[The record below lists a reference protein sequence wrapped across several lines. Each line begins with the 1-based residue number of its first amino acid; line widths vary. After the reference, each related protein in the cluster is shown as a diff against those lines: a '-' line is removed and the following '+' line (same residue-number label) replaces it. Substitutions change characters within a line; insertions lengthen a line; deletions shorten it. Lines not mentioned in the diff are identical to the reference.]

1 MLHPNNSFVPLK
13 SLGILALLA
22 AAARRKWRF
31 LKVTSSDEMLW
42 SDDIAQ
48 FESERSNNKA
58 NPVLFIFDNSA
69 RTNCIVSG
77 RCFVVL

>member
-1 MLHPNNSFVPLK
+1 MYLSEGAILHPNNSFVPLK
-13 SLGILALLA
+13 SLGILALFA
-22 AAARRKWRF
+22 AAARRKCRF

-58 NPVLFIFDNSA
+58 NPVLFILIILQKN
-69 RTNCIVSG
+69 
-77 RCFVVL
+77 